1 MDTKGL
7 QKEFINW
14 CKSKNKQPKSEDETK
29 QLFVAFMKE
38 KHPEE
43 YKAAMENQ
51 QKQAQKA
58 LHGAKLNYFRT
69 LKNQCAEDEEV
80 VYYKKGGSVN
90 CGCKKKE
97 EGGEVRKAG
106 LGCPAVERFKSI
118 KKAGFGDVLIKIAN
132 SLSGGGFKKAE
143 EEKTKRTISSVKK
156 GPGTTKQPTIDGTKK
171 MQEENKKKFKNDY
184 SSKRVKDSEEDY
196 LKGKTNEAAAEKC
209 GGKVKKHQEGSV
221 IAKFKAYRK
230 GGSLNGISFYQG
242 GTPEGGINIIK
253 RGINGEYYYNPIPY
267 AASNRTGTNP
277 FMDILTTNI
286 SNNPY
291 LITGAPDFLPGMAGG
306 NIGKVVGQIRKLPI
320 GKRGAVR
327 TINGK
332 KVNILD
338 KKVEWA
344 KDADIRKSLDPE
356 FNSKWAGRIDY
367 SK

>member
-1 MDTKGL
+1 MVYRKRFLTRSCFFNKRFNLSRLIMDTKGL

-29 QLFVAFMKE
+29 QLFIAFMKE

-43 YKAAMENQ
+43 YKVAMENQ

-106 LGCPAVERFKSI
+106 LGCSAVERFKSI
-118 KKAGFGDVLIKIAN
+118 KKAGFGDVLIKIAD
-132 SLSGGGFKKAE
+132 SLSGGGFRKAE
-143 EEKTKRTISSVKK
+143 EEKRKRTISSVKK

-230 GGSLNGISFYQG
+230 GGSLNGI
-242 GTPEGGINIIK
+242 
-253 RGINGEYYYNPIPY
+253 
-267 AASNRTGTNP
+267 P
-277 FMDILTTNI
+277 FMQAGTTRGGLFEKKVQDPLPQNPTKEEFINFYGLPSNFFKLDQNTKRNLFMKAYNQYQKFQQPDSTKIIIPPGSQEEPQFNINDITQV
-286 SNNPY
+286 
-291 LITGAPDFLPGMAGG
+291 LPP
-306 NIGKVVGQIRKLPI
+306 VQFDLSRIRKV
-320 GKRGAVR
+320 K
-327 TINGK
+327 
-332 KVNILD
+332 
-338 KKVEWA
+338 
-344 KDADIRKSLDPE
+344 
-356 FNSKWAGRIDY
+356 
-367 SK
+367 

>member
-51 QKQAQKA
+51 QKQTQKA
-58 LHGAKLNYFRT
+58 LHGAKLNYFKS
-69 LKNQCAEDEEV
+69 LKHQCAEDEEV
-80 VYYKKGGSVN
+80 VYYKKGGSVT

-106 LGCPAVERFKSI
+106 LGCSAVERFKSI
-118 KKAGFGDVLIKIAN
+118 KKAGLGDVLVKIAD
-132 SLSGGGFKKAE
+132 SLSGGGFRKAE
-143 EEKTKRTISSVKK
+143 EEKRKRTISSVKK

-209 GGKVKKHQEGSV
+209 GGKVKKHFSGGFMGPATRKAFEERYNIPGYFEADNRTRGIMNNQWKARIAEALRLKQLRDNLGVSGSNDIQQPV
-221 IAKFKAYRK
+221 DWSPIPGLKPVEFDLSK
-230 GGSLNGISFYQG
+230 
-242 GTPEGGINIIK
+242 IK
-253 RGINGEYYYNPIPY
+253 RV
-267 AASNRTGTNP
+267 
-277 FMDILTTNI
+277 
-286 SNNPY
+286 
-291 LITGAPDFLPGMAGG
+291 
-306 NIGKVVGQIRKLPI
+306 K
-320 GKRGAVR
+320 
-327 TINGK
+327 
-332 KVNILD
+332 
-338 KKVEWA
+338 
-344 KDADIRKSLDPE
+344 
-356 FNSKWAGRIDY
+356 
-367 SK
+367 

>member
-80 VYYKKGGSVN
+80 VYYKKGGSVT

-97 EGGEVRKAG
+97 QGGEVKKDRKDS
-106 LGCPAVERFKSI
+106 AVERFKSI
-118 KKAGFGDVLIKIAN
+118 KKAGLGDVLIKIAD
-132 SLSGGGFKKAE
+132 SLSGGGFRKAE
-143 EEKTKRTISSVKK
+143 EKKRKRTISSVKK

-196 LKGKTNEAAAEKC
+196 LKGITNEATAEKC
-209 GGKVKKHQEGSV
+209 GGKVKKKAEGSK
-221 IAKFKAYRK
+221 INKNC
-230 GGSLNGISFYQG
+230 GGSPIVSQFKKHFWG
-242 GTPEGGINIIK
+242 GKLG
-253 RGINGEYYYNPIPY
+253 
-267 AASNRTGTNP
+267 
-277 FMDILTTNI
+277 L
-286 SNNPY
+286 
-291 LITGAPDFLPGMAGG
+291 
-306 NIGKVVGQIRKLPI
+306 RK
-320 GKRGAVR
+320 
-327 TINGK
+327 
-332 KVNILD
+332 
-338 KKVEWA
+338 
-344 KDADIRKSLDPE
+344 
-356 FNSKWAGRIDY
+356 
-367 SK
+367 